1 MIRLATGVLI
11 KPLSGPR
18 YVLVA
23 FVPTDRVKP
32 PLLKDKIDK
41 KGYPVNKVTQL
52 IQDFLSAL
60 ELLQSVSFEGN
71 GYLALP
77 PDYLQYDQLS
87 YEPVLI
93 ALAFNTRYDGVLL
106 YQNEERLTY
115 GGDYILL
122 RGKKN

>member
-1 MIRLATGVLI
+1 M
-11 KPLSGPR
+11 
-18 YVLVA
+18 
-23 FVPTDRVKP
+23 
-32 PLLKDKIDK
+32 
-41 KGYPVNKVTQL
+41 NKVTQL
-52 IQDFLSAL
+52 IQDFLPAL